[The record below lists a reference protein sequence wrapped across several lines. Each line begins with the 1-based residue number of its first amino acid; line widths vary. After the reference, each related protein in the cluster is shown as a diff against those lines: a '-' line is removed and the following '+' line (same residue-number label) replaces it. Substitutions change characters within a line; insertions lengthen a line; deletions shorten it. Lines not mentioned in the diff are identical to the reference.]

1 MGTDVTMNISGKQRG
16 HYWLTVQTGMLE
28 RGDIDL
34 KGTVSVL
41 NKCVPIEITSK
52 IHIAGQKQNQK
63 ALSICNGREKQNY
76 IKLERCVLRANS
88 YFEVPG
94 VGDKCLILII

>member
-52 IHIAGQKQNQK
+52 IHIAGQKQN
-63 ALSICNGREKQNY
+63 
-76 IKLERCVLRANS
+76 
-88 YFEVPG
+88 
-94 VGDKCLILII
+94 